1 MILFICSGWKW
12 VINSADG
19 DREREIC
26 FTRKLMDGRSP
37 KLFMAAVK
45 WSFTAF
51 ARERRR
57 HEKWLKD
64 TLHIR
69 SHNIAL
75 ISENINHSA
84 APFSIWRSQQEFVS
98 IRHFAP
104 FIFVWPDFCVC
115 VVCVVFLLRR
125 PKRQNKWFTFIPII
139 ITERLGTTHKIA
151 KAKLPLGLPREHN
164 NKQEKRE
171 YMEVVHTNSSKDHEL
186 NNYAQINLW
195 RSGPSHI
202 LGVFCWRCALKWAK
216 DDFIVWPIAGE
227 WGSLTHWGDFCILTQ
242 KDSGFYIKILSILSL
257 HKSVTFVMIF
267 LLFWYK
273 IREI

>member
-1 MILFICSGWKW
+1 MGTEWNLFYSE
-12 VINSADG
+12 ADG
-19 DREREIC
+19 W
-26 FTRKLMDGRSP
+26 TVPQAVYGRSQMV
-37 KLFMAAVK
+37 FH
-45 WSFTAF
+45 SFAT
-51 ARERRR
+51 ERRR

-115 VVCVVFLLRR
+115 VVCVFFLLRR

-151 KAKLPLGLPREHN
+151 KAKLPSGLPREQLHN
-164 NKQEKRE
+164 NKQEKKRI
-171 YMEVVHTNSSKDHEL
+171 Y
-186 NNYAQINLW
+186 
-195 RSGPSHI
+195 
-202 LGVFCWRCALKWAK
+202 
-216 DDFIVWPIAGE
+216 
-227 WGSLTHWGDFCILTQ
+227 GSRTH
-242 KDSGFYIKILSILSL
+242 K
-257 HKSVTFVMIF
+257 F
-267 LLFWYK
+267 L
-273 IREI
+273 